1 MIIGIGYKEGL
12 LIVTGYRI
20 CVGAVGDREVVIWV
34 INVWLWRLQKVVYVI
49 ESDRLMRFICG

>member
-34 INVWLWRLQKVVYVI
+34 INVWL
-49 ESDRLMRFICG
+49 